1 MWKKMENNEYRFDKR
16 KRKKL
21 FLKYFILFAIAFIPV
36 VGLNILIGPHLDRW
50 LVIFIDCVIMLAII
64 IPGNMLATKILDKQ
78 DRQLKAKIKEREEL
92 QKRKQQI
99 LEDSYKAKRA
109 KKIKE
114 KAEEDK
120 K

>member
-1 MWKKMENNEYRFDKR
+1 MWKKMESYEYKFDKR
-16 KRKKL
+16 KRKKI
-21 FLKYFILFAIAFIPV
+21 FLKYFILFVIAFVPV
-36 VGLNILIGPHLDRW
+36 VGLNILIGSHLDRW
-50 LVIFIDCVIMLAII
+50 LVIFIDCVVMLAII
-64 IPGNMLATKILDKQ
+64 IPGNILASRILDKK

-99 LEDSYKAKRA
+99 LEDSYKAKRD

-114 KAEEDK
+114 KSEEDK